1 MVGGA
6 DTRGHFIEGRIDN
19 SRVNVRER
27 ENKGFIKLI

>member
-6 DTRGHFIEGRIDN
+6 DSRGHFIEGRIDN

-27 ENKGFIKLI
+27 ERERE